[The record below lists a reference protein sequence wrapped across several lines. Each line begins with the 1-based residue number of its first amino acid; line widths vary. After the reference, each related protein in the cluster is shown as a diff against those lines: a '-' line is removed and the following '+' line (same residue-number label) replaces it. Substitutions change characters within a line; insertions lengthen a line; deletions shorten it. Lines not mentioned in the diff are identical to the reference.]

1 MRRFVLIPLVALPLA
16 ACTATTGPAPTAPT
30 APATVAATEAATPNV
45 DVTAEPV
52 STVSATDE
60 RVLIGFNR
68 VGLEELAGVPM
79 SEMATALSD
88 PNTWRRHPLLT
99 ADADGIAAAVVA
111 HPDTVATVLTGVG
124 ADDYSQFTVLLL
136 RADGTTRVVVGS
148 GGGLH

>member
-1 MRRFVLIPLVALPLA
+1 MRRFILIPLVALSLS
-16 ACTATTGPAPTAPT
+16 ACTAPTDLAPNPPTTT
-30 APATVAATEAATPNV
+30 AATDAATPNV

-79 SEMATALSD
+79 SEMATAVSD
-88 PNTWRRHPLLT
+88 PNTWRRHPLLA

-111 HPDTVATVLTGVG
+111 DPDTVATVLAGVE